1 MLQYFTSPIIF
12 TSINHLNCLTL
23 NHLTIMMRKLLF
35 ALALG
40 FSMSAMGQVLQVTS
54 INKVNLPDK
63 AAVAAISPQGDY
75 LLLTSSTNQGL
86 IKLDLTSG
94 QTQVLSNAP
103 SAGHNVKI
111 SPDGQTVVY
120 REGSFNNKHLRLST
134 LKSVNLATGA
144 SQVLV
149 KPTRDL
155 QGYAVDA
162 TSVGAVNKGKFSN
175 KAIGSAKAQKLPVLS
190 IDKGQLML
198 TVNGKT
204 RKLSPNGDQ
213 YSYMWASLS
222 PDGTKALYYQA
233 AHGTYVCNLDGTG
246 VRKVGQMRAPVW
258 YDDNTIVGMMDKDD
272 GEFIYASTIVAAT
285 LDGTTQ
291 VLTGDDIIAMYP
303 HAITGK
309 IVFSTP
315 AGEAYMINVTK

>member
-1 MLQYFTSPIIF
+1 
-12 TSINHLNCLTL
+12 
-23 NHLTIMMRKLLF
+23 MRKLLF
-35 ALALG
+35 AMALG
-40 FSMSAMGQVLQVTS
+40 FSVSAMAQVLNVTS
-54 INKVNLPDK
+54 IEQVTLPER
-63 AAVAAISPQGDY
+63 ASVAAISPQGDY
-75 LLLTSSTNQGL
+75 LLLTDAVNQGL
-86 IKLDLTSG
+86 TKLDLTTH
-94 QTQVLSNAP
+94 QCQVLSTAP

-120 REGSFNNKHLRLST
+120 RESSFNKKHLRMSS
-134 LKSVNLATGA
+134 LKSVNLSTGA

-162 TSVGAVNKGKFSN
+162 TSAGVVNKGKFSK
-175 KAIGSAKAQKLPVLS
+175 KAIGNAKAQNVPVLS
-190 IDKGQLML
+190 IDKGQLMI

-222 PDGTKALYYQA
+222 PDGTKVLYYQA
-233 AHGTYVCNLDGTG
+233 AHGTYVCDLDGSN
-246 VRKVGQMRAPVW
+246 VRKVGKMRAPVW
-258 YDDNTIVGMMDKDD
+258 YDNQTIVGMIDLDD

-291 VLTGDDIIAMYP
+291 TLTGDATIAMYP
-303 HAITGK
+303 HAADGK
-309 IVFSTP
+309 IAFSTP
-315 AGEAYMINVTK
+315 AGEAYIINVTK

>member
-1 MLQYFTSPIIF
+1 
-12 TSINHLNCLTL
+12 
-23 NHLTIMMRKLLF
+23 MMRKLLF
-35 ALALG
+35 FALTLG
-40 FSMSAMGQVLQVTS
+40 FSLCAAAQVLQVTS
-54 INKVNLPDK
+54 IEKVNLPEQ

-75 LLLTSSTNQGL
+75 LLLTSATNQGL
-86 IKLDLTSG
+86 TKLDLATG

-111 SPDGQTVVY
+111 SPNGQTVVF

-134 LKSVNLATGA
+134 LKSVNLATGTT
-144 SQVLV
+144 QELV

-162 TSVGAVNKGKFSN
+162 TSVGSVNKGKFTK
-175 KAIGSAKAQKLPVLS
+175 KAIGTAKAQNLPVLS
-190 IDKGQLML
+190 INKGQLMI

-204 RKLSPNGDQ
+204 RNLSPNGTSF
-213 YSYMWASLS
+213 SYLWPSLS
-222 PDGTKALYYQA
+222 PDGTKVLYYQA
-233 AHGTYVCNLDGTG
+233 AHGAYVCDLDGG
-246 VRKVGQMRAPVW
+246 NVRKVGRMRAPVW
-258 YDDNTIVGMMDKDD
+258 YDDNTVVGMMDLDD

-291 VLTGDDIIAMYP
+291 TLTGDETIAMYP
-303 HAITGK
+303 HAADGK

-315 AGEAYMINVTK
+315 AGEAYIINVTK

>member
-1 MLQYFTSPIIF
+1 
-12 TSINHLNCLTL
+12 
-23 NHLTIMMRKLLF
+23 MMRKVLF

-40 FSMSAMGQVLQVTS
+40 FSMCAMGQVLNVTS
-54 INKVNLPDK
+54 IDKVNLPDK

-75 LLLTSSTNQGL
+75 LLLTSATNQGL
-86 IKLDLTSG
+86 TKLDLTTS
-94 QTQVLSNAP
+94 QSQVLSTAP

-120 REGSFNNKHLRLST
+120 RESSFNDKRLRFSS

-162 TSVGAVNKGKFSN
+162 TSAGVVNKGKFSK
-175 KAIGSAKAQKLPVLS
+175 KAIGNAKAQNLPVLS
-190 IDKGQLML
+190 VNKGQLMI

-204 RKLSPNGDQ
+204 RQLSPNGTQ
-213 YSYMWASLS
+213 FSYMWASLS
-222 PDGTKALYYQA
+222 PDGTKVLYYQA
-233 AHGTYVCNLDGTG
+233 AHGTYVCDLDGSN

-258 YDDNTIVGMMDKDD
+258 YDNNTVVGMMDLDD

-285 LDGTTQ
+285 LDGKTQ
-291 VLTGDDIIAMYP
+291 TLTGDETIAMYP
-303 HAITGK
+303 HAADGK
-309 IVFSTP
+309 IAFSTP
-315 AGEAYMINVTK
+315 AGEAYIINVTK

>member
-1 MLQYFTSPIIF
+1 
-12 TSINHLNCLTL
+12 
-23 NHLTIMMRKLLF
+23 MRKLLF
-35 ALALG
+35 AMALG
-40 FSMSAMGQVLQVTS
+40 FSVSAMAQVLNVTS
-54 INKVNLPDK
+54 IEQVTLPER
-63 AAVAAISPQGDY
+63 ASVAAISPQGDY
-75 LLLTSSTNQGL
+75 LLLTSATNEGL
-86 IKLDLTSG
+86 TKLDLTTH
-94 QTQVLSNAP
+94 QCQVLSTAP

-120 REGSFNNKHLRLST
+120 RESSFNKKHLRMSSLM
-134 LKSVNLATGA
+134 SVNLSTGA

-162 TSVGAVNKGKFSN
+162 TSAGIVNKGKFSK
-175 KAIGSAKAQKLPVLS
+175 KAIGNAKAQNVPVLS
-190 IDKGQLML
+190 IDTGQLMI
-198 TVNGKT
+198 TINGKT

-222 PDGTKALYYQA
+222 PDGTKVLYYQA
-233 AHGTYVCNLDGTG
+233 AHGTYVCDLDGSN
-246 VRKVGQMRAPVW
+246 VRKVGKMRAPVW
-258 YDDNTIVGMMDKDD
+258 YDDQTIVGMIDLDD

-291 VLTGDDIIAMYP
+291 TLTGDATIAMYP
-303 HAITGK
+303 HAAEGK

>member
-1 MLQYFTSPIIF
+1 
-12 TSINHLNCLTL
+12 
-23 NHLTIMMRKLLF
+23 MRKLLF

-40 FSMSAMGQVLQVTS
+40 FSMSAMGQVLHVTS
-54 INKVNLPDK
+54 IDKVNLPEQ

-75 LLLTSSTNQGL
+75 LLLTSATNQGL
-86 IKLDLTSG
+86 TKLDLATN
-94 QTQVLSNAP
+94 QTQVLSTAA

-120 REGSFNNKHLRLST
+120 REGTFNEKHLRLSS

-162 TSVGAVNKGKFSN
+162 TSAGVVNKGKYSN
-175 KAIGSAKAQKLPVLS
+175 KAIGTAKAQKVPVLS
-190 IDKGQLML
+190 INKGQLMI

-204 RKLSPNGDQ
+204 RQLSPNGTQ
-213 YSYMWASLS
+213 FSYMWASLS
-222 PDGTKALYYQA
+222 PDGTKVLYYQA
-233 AHGTYVCNLDGTG
+233 AHGAYVCDLDGSN
-246 VRKVGQMRAPVW
+246 VHKVGKMRAPVW
-258 YDDNTIVGMMDKDD
+258 YDDNTIVGMMDLDD

-291 VLTGDDIIAMYP
+291 TLTGDATIAMYP
-303 HAITGK
+303 HAAAGK
-309 IVFSTP
+309 IAFSTP
-315 AGEAYMINVTK
+315 AGEAYIINVTK

>member
-1 MLQYFTSPIIF
+1 
-12 TSINHLNCLTL
+12 
-23 NHLTIMMRKLLF
+23 MMRKVLF

-40 FSMSAMGQVLQVTS
+40 FSMSAMGQVLNVTS
-54 INKVNLPDK
+54 VEKVNLPEQ

-75 LLLTSSTNQGL
+75 LLLTSANNQGL
-86 IKLDLTSG
+86 TKLDLTSH
-94 QTQVLSNAP
+94 QTQVLSTAA

-111 SPDGQTVVY
+111 SPDGQTVVF

-134 LKSVNLATGA
+134 LKSMNLTTGE

-162 TSVGAVNKGKFSN
+162 TTAVAVNKGKYSK
-175 KAIGSAKAQKLPVLS
+175 KAIGDTKAQKVPVLS
-190 IDKGQLML
+190 IDKGQLMI

-204 RKLSPNGDQ
+204 RNLSPNGNKF
-213 YSYMWASLS
+213 SYLWPSLS
-222 PDGTKALYYQA
+222 PDGTKVLYYLA
-233 AHGTYVCNLDGTG
+233 AHGAYVCDLDGSN
-246 VRKVGQMRAPVW
+246 VHKVGQMRAPVW
-258 YDDNTIVGMMDKDD
+258 YDNNTIVGMMDKDD

-291 VLTGDDIIAMYP
+291 TLTDDSTIAMYP
-303 HAITGK
+303 HAAAGK
-309 IVFSTP
+309 IAFSTP
-315 AGEAYMINVTK
+315 AGEAYIINVTK